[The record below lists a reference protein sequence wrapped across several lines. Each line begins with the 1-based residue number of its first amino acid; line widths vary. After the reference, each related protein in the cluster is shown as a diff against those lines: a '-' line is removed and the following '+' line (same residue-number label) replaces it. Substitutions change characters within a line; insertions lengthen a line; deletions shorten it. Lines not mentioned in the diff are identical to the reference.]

1 MMKGTPSRPVTLGP
15 IDGPPLSP
23 YESFLRS
30 LPPWLRHI
38 VETHGREIL
47 AGVAVVLAAALLWS
61 GYTAYRSMQENRGAS
76 ALGAA
81 LLTPEG
87 ADRIEALSKVIQ
99 EHASTAASLQARLLL
114 GAAYRA
120 QGDAGKAKEV
130 FQDVQKQ
137 APDRSILAISATLGL
152 ASLEEDAGEYAKAA
166 DAYRVSA
173 SKGFS
178 SAFLD
183 LARVLAK
190 SGDMSGARTAYS
202 DFLAANPTARE
213 KPFVEFE
220 IRRMEDLE
228 KTRNLNQ

>member
-1 MMKGTPSRPVTLGP
+1 MLKGAPSRPAILGP
-15 IDGPPLSP
+15 IDGPPPSP

-30 LPPWLRHI
+30 LPPWIRHI
-38 VETHGREIL
+38 VEIHGREIL
-47 AGVAVVLAAALLWS
+47 AGVTVVLAAVLLWS

-81 LLTPEG
+81 LLTSEG

-120 QGDAGKAKEV
+120 QGDADKAREA
-130 FQDVQKQ
+130 FHDAQKQ
-137 APDRSILAISATLGL
+137 APDGSIIEISATLGL
-152 ASLEEDAGEYAKAA
+152 ASLAEDAGEYAKAA
-166 DAYRVSA
+166 DAYRVCA

-190 SGDMSGARTAYS
+190 SGDISGARTAYA
-202 DFLAANPTARE
+202 DFLAANPTARQ
-213 KPFVEFE
+213 KPYVEFE
-220 IRRMEDLE
+220 ISRMEDLE
-228 KTRNLNQ
+228 KKKNLNQ